1 MNTTKNTAGKMRL
14 DFVESLIVGA
24 VQGVPFHD
32 LQYLTKSVKVVSA
45 LGAKVLKDNTIAA
58 VSEQL
63 KSKEPLQG
71 DMKKLVDELSTL
83 RVEALLYK

>member
-1 MNTTKNTAGKMRL
+1 MNTIRKSVIKMRL
-14 DFVESLIVGA
+14 DFVESLIEGA

-32 LQYLTKSVKVVSA
+32 LHYLTKSVKIVSA

-63 KSKEPLQG
+63 QSKNPLQG
-71 DMKKLVDELSTL
+71 DMKQLVDELSTL